1 VIVLNRVLIL
11 AAVVVM
17 LTLNVTER
25 FQNILI
31 TVFRSIESVVV

>member
-1 VIVLNRVLIL
+1 
-11 AAVVVM
+11 M